1 MWKSCS
7 FRIPR
12 WSAFQL
18 FVREEGSYDDRIDW
32 RSRARNEDCGRYPFR
47 RLCGYVF
54 LRRSVASRRADSA
67 RGRRTRRTHDTPGC
81 NRGDPLRVGAVVR
94 RFRGVRTLES
104 GLDRGLRRPRL
115 RPWRRVARRDG
126 ARSRGRPWHG
136 PEHDVPPRHACRARC
151 CPGPS
156 ADSSRKGSVPSRGV
170 GDNNT
175 IALNAGAPQ
184 GVRDLVNE
192 RVKGDNPQ
200 GDSGLSRFPRG
211 GRLLGPLFGLV
222 FLIYPVRAVLT
233 SDPTPARISLALV
246 GAALFAGVFL
256 WLMWMQEPLWSASAE
271 PSEVRKR
278 RATIA
283 FLAVL
288 ALALNLGL
296 GSEWRV
302 LFFHVNVAAG
312 IMLLTRDAYVAIV
325 GLAATTLALGFVSGM
340 AWLALPTTA
349 IGLWATAFVRQVA
362 AVAELKS
369 AREELARLAVSEER
383 LRFARD
389 LHDLL
394 GHSLSLITLK
404 SELAGR
410 LLPNAPEKAA
420 TEVHDIEGVARQA
433 LREVREAVAGYRRP
447 TLDEELA
454 GASEMLEAA
463 GISWAMREGTTN
475 VIRHSRAKYCRIV
488 LVRENEEIYA
498 EITDDGG
505 GYQKESGED
514 SGSGLSGLAER
525 VATFAG
531 RVETNSLPDG
541 GFRLRVVMPARSA
554 VERPAWPE
562 PTFDDSFT
570 GEDRR

>member
-1 MWKSCS
+1 
-7 FRIPR
+7 
-12 WSAFQL
+12 
-18 FVREEGSYDDRIDW
+18 
-32 RSRARNEDCGRYPFR
+32 
-47 RLCGYVF
+47 
-54 LRRSVASRRADSA
+54 
-67 RGRRTRRTHDTPGC
+67 
-81 NRGDPLRVGAVVR
+81 
-94 RFRGVRTLES
+94 
-104 GLDRGLRRPRL
+104 
-115 RPWRRVARRDG
+115 
-126 ARSRGRPWHG
+126 
-136 PEHDVPPRHACRARC
+136 
-151 CPGPS
+151 
-156 ADSSRKGSVPSRGV
+156 
-170 GDNNT
+170 
-175 IALNAGAPQ
+175 
-184 GVRDLVNE
+184 
-192 RVKGDNPQ
+192 
-200 GDSGLSRFPRG
+200 
-211 GRLLGPLFGLV
+211 
-222 FLIYPVRAVLT
+222 
-233 SDPTPARISLALV
+233 
-246 GAALFAGVFL
+246 
-256 WLMWMQEPLWSASAE
+256 MQEPLRSASAE
-271 PSEVRKR
+271 SSEVRKR

-288 ALALNLGL
+288 ALALNLAL

-312 IMLLTRDAYVAIV
+312 MMLLTRDAYVAIV

-340 AWLALPTTA
+340 AWLALPTAA

-362 AVAELKS
+362 AVAELRS

-410 LLPNAPEKAA
+410 LLPTAPEKAA

-447 TLDEELA
+447 TLDGELA

-463 GISWAMREGTTN
+463 GISCRIENQTGVLPKAVDAVLAWAVREGTTN
-475 VIRHSRAKYCRIV
+475 VIRHSRAKHCRIA
-488 LVRENEEIYA
+488 LARENEEIYA

-505 GYQKESGED
+505 GFKKESGED

-531 RVETNSLPDG
+531 RVETDSLPDG
-541 GFRLRVVMPARSA
+541 GFRLRVVLPARSA

-562 PTFDDSFT
+562 PKFDDSFT
-570 GEDRR
+570 RQDRRR

>member
-1 MWKSCS
+1 
-7 FRIPR
+7 
-12 WSAFQL
+12 
-18 FVREEGSYDDRIDW
+18 
-32 RSRARNEDCGRYPFR
+32 
-47 RLCGYVF
+47 
-54 LRRSVASRRADSA
+54 
-67 RGRRTRRTHDTPGC
+67 
-81 NRGDPLRVGAVVR
+81 
-94 RFRGVRTLES
+94 
-104 GLDRGLRRPRL
+104 
-115 RPWRRVARRDG
+115 
-126 ARSRGRPWHG
+126 
-136 PEHDVPPRHACRARC
+136 
-151 CPGPS
+151 
-156 ADSSRKGSVPSRGV
+156 
-170 GDNNT
+170 
-175 IALNAGAPQ
+175 
-184 GVRDLVNE
+184 VNE
-192 RVKGDNPQ
+192 RVKGDNSQ

-233 SDPTPARISLALV
+233 SDPTPARVSLAV
-246 GAALFAGVFL
+246 AGAALFAGVFL
-256 WLMWMQEPLWSASAE
+256 WLMWTQEPLWAAAAE
-271 PSEVRKR
+271 PSEARKR

-288 ALALNLGL
+288 AIALNLAL

-340 AWLALPTTA
+340 AWLALPTAA

-362 AVAELKS
+362 AVAELRS

-410 LLPNAPEKAA
+410 LLPTAPEKAA
-420 TEVHDIEGVARQA
+420 TEIHDIEGVARQA

-454 GASEMLEAA
+454 GASEMLQAA
-463 GISWAMREGTTN
+463 GISCLIENQTGVLPKAVDAVLAWAVREGTTN
-475 VIRHSRAKYCRIV
+475 VIRHSRAKHCRIV
-488 LVRENEEIYA
+488 LARENEEISA

-531 RVETNSLPDG
+531 RVETDSLPDG
-541 GFRLRVVMPARSA
+541 GFRLRVVLPARSA
-554 VERPAWPE
+554 VERSAWPE
-562 PTFDDSFT
+562 PKLDDSFT
-570 GEDRR
+570 GEDRHR

>member
-1 MWKSCS
+1 M
-7 FRIPR
+7 
-12 WSAFQL
+12 
-18 FVREEGSYDDRIDW
+18 
-32 RSRARNEDCGRYPFR
+32 
-47 RLCGYVF
+47 
-54 LRRSVASRRADSA
+54 
-67 RGRRTRRTHDTPGC
+67 
-81 NRGDPLRVGAVVR
+81 
-94 RFRGVRTLES
+94 
-104 GLDRGLRRPRL
+104 
-115 RPWRRVARRDG
+115 
-126 ARSRGRPWHG
+126 
-136 PEHDVPPRHACRARC
+136 
-151 CPGPS
+151 
-156 ADSSRKGSVPSRGV
+156 
-170 GDNNT
+170 
-175 IALNAGAPQ
+175 
-184 GVRDLVNE
+184 NE
-192 RVKGDNPQ
+192 RVKGDITQ

-211 GRLLGPLFGLV
+211 GRLLGPLVGLV

-233 SDPTPARISLALV
+233 SDPTPARVSLALV

-278 RATIA
+278 RATIGL
-283 FLAVL
+283 LALL
-288 ALALNLGL
+288 ALALNLAL

-325 GLAATTLALGFVSGM
+325 GLATTTLTLGFVSGM

-410 LLPNAPEKAA
+410 LLPTAPEKAA
-420 TEVHDIEGVARQA
+420 TEVHDIEDVARQA

-447 TLDEELA
+447 TLGEELV

-463 GISWAMREGTTN
+463 GIFCRIENQTGVLPKAVDAVLAWAVREGTTN
-475 VIRHSRAKYCRIV
+475 VIRHSRAKHCRIV
-488 LVRENEEIYA
+488 LARENEEIYA

-505 GYQKESGED
+505 GYQKENGED

-541 GFRLRVVMPARSA
+541 GFRLRVVLPAKGA

-562 PTFDDSFT
+562 PTLDDSST
-570 GEDRR
+570 GEDRP

>member
-1 MWKSCS
+1 M
-7 FRIPR
+7 
-12 WSAFQL
+12 
-18 FVREEGSYDDRIDW
+18 
-32 RSRARNEDCGRYPFR
+32 
-47 RLCGYVF
+47 
-54 LRRSVASRRADSA
+54 
-67 RGRRTRRTHDTPGC
+67 
-81 NRGDPLRVGAVVR
+81 
-94 RFRGVRTLES
+94 
-104 GLDRGLRRPRL
+104 
-115 RPWRRVARRDG
+115 
-126 ARSRGRPWHG
+126 
-136 PEHDVPPRHACRARC
+136 
-151 CPGPS
+151 
-156 ADSSRKGSVPSRGV
+156 
-170 GDNNT
+170 
-175 IALNAGAPQ
+175 
-184 GVRDLVNE
+184 NE
-192 RVKGDNPQ
+192 RVKGDNYQ
-200 GDSGLSRFPRG
+200 DDSGLSRFPRG

-233 SDPTPARISLALV
+233 SDPTPARVSLALV

-256 WLMWMQEPLWSASAE
+256 WLMWAQEPLWSASAE

-288 ALALNLGL
+288 AIALNLVL
-296 GSEWRV
+296 GDEWRV

-340 AWLALPTTA
+340 AWLALPTAA

-362 AVAELKS
+362 AVAELRS

-410 LLPNAPEKAA
+410 LLPAAPEKAA
-420 TEVHDIEGVARQA
+420 TEIHDIEGVARQA

-463 GISWAMREGTTN
+463 GISCLIENKTGVLPKAVDAVLAWAVREGTTN
-475 VIRHSRAKYCRIV
+475 VIRHSRAKHCRIV
-488 LVRENEEIYA
+488 LAREHEEIYI
-498 EITDDGG
+498 EMTDDGG
-505 GYQKESGED
+505 GYEKESGED

-531 RVETNSLPDG
+531 HVETDSLADG
-541 GFRLRVVMPARSA
+541 GFRLRVVLPARSA

-562 PTFDDSFT
+562 PKLDDNFT
-570 GEDRR
+570 GQDRHR